1 MTPRGEVEGEDVLS
15 LDESEAA
22 INGSAKSH
30 SALSIEGTKMGLELT
45 EHVLDR
51 VGLG

>member
-1 MTPRGEVEGEDVLS
+1 MTPCGEVEGEDVLS
-15 LDESEAA
+15 IDECEAT
-22 INGSAKSH
+22 INGNTKSLG
-30 SALSIEGTKMGLELT
+30 AFGLEGTKVGLELT